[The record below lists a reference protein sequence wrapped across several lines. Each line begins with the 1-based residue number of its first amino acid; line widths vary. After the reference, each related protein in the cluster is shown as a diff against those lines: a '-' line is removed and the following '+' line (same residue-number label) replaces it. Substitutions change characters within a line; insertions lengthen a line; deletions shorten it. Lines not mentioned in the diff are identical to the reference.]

1 VKLRTRKARQLA
13 ANAKRRGRRPPNPL
27 AVDPT
32 RTSGIRRRFVTELR
46 RRFARVKLDVV
57 RLLTEEDALGLLPQP
72 GPGVPTGNAS
82 YFSSCERDE
91 RGRCLPGDGGGDD
104 DEGDDDGEDV
114 GDTLSEMGFS
124 RSDIRDVE
132 RVGRGT
138 ETIARL
144 SREPKAVEARDISS
158 IEGVD
163 ESVEIRTEAEPID
176 GPDDVAAV
184 IVGPDGSLIDGNHR
198 IAGLRK
204 GGNSR
209 VNVIVATEEDL
220 QAAEEFGGLQ
230 GRGSTSEENWIR
242 WMHARAGLTVNRRFT
257 ANQRWRFR
265 SDPDKVREFK
275 AWLNQQLRSRVVGQS
290 EEALWRAYVEEGFRK
305 GAGRAFDDTSRVRR
319 ATRVREELTS
329 ADPAAFRAGRREEF
343 LRSAFGRPVA
353 VEKVKLLA
361 GRSFDDLEDI
371 TSTMSN
377 RMVRALADGLVRG
390 QGPREIARTLAAEV
404 DIGRGRAET
413 IARTEIIRSHAEG
426 QLEALEQ
433 LGVESVGVA
442 VEWSIA
448 DENACPRCQ
457 AMQGVVLKLAEARGM
472 IPLHPS

>member
-13 ANAKRRGRRPPNPL
+13 ANAKRRGRRQPNPL

-72 GPGVPTGNAS
+72 GPGVPT
-82 YFSSCERDE
+82 
-91 RGRCLPGDGGGDD
+91 
-104 DEGDDDGEDV
+104 
-114 GDTLSEMGFS
+114 
-124 RSDIRDVE
+124 
-132 RVGRGT
+132 
-138 ETIARL
+138 
-144 SREPKAVEARDISS
+144 
-158 IEGVD
+158 
-163 ESVEIRTEAEPID
+163 
-176 GPDDVAAV
+176 
-184 IVGPDGSLIDGNHR
+184 
-198 IAGLRK
+198 
-204 GGNSR
+204 
-209 VNVIVATEEDL
+209 
-220 QAAEEFGGLQ
+220 
-230 GRGSTSEENWIR
+230 
-242 WMHARAGLTVNRRFT
+242 
-257 ANQRWRFR
+257 ANQRWRFQ

-275 AWLNQQLRSRVVGQS
+275 RWLQSQLRSRVVGQS

-329 ADPAAFRAGRREEF
+329 PDPAAFRAGRREEF